1 MPDYYNKAKTA
12 VRKYYPKYEEY
23 FKEIFNSTDRLNKQL
38 IDVINYN
45 LDNGIKKSKDEI
57 KTEKQIYTVILM
69 TIEKINWKNA
79 LSNNKSIAENEE
91 ERENEESIAT
101 AITKY
106 IKKWFEEK
114 RDEAYKNL
122 EKQKRITERIKDLL
136 KKDILTREDTEELL
150 DIIEEL
156 FKQIENTEY
165 INDKSVK
172 YVLNE
177 YYRRSKDIWRQ
188 PNETWKKIIKW
199 LKDHQE

>member
-1 MPDYYNKAKTA
+1 
-12 VRKYYPKYEEY
+12 
-23 FKEIFNSTDRLNKQL
+23 
-38 IDVINYN
+38 
-45 LDNGIKKSKDEI
+45 
-57 KTEKQIYTVILM
+57 M